1 MIHQWPIWATSSRKE
16 DRDQCVSTTM
26 KSALECRPLLNCL
39 VYSALYYQCYFSGRE
54 PSTESFLLR
63 SHQDTVTSL
72 KEELTRTKDNVSEAN
87 LLTIAV
93 LATHGSVSTTTRKR
107 VISTE
112 PNVRENYF
120 FSSIDW
126 DPVHV
131 HALLSLTAIK
141 GGLLRL
147 KNLSLLNMIFT

>member
-1 MIHQWPIWATSSRKE
+1 MIHQWPMWASSSKKE

-26 KSALECRPLLNCL
+26 KSVLECRPLLNSL
-39 VYSALYYQCYFSGRE
+39 IYSASSYQCYFGGRE
-54 PSTESFLLR
+54 PSTKLLLLQ

-72 KEELTRTKDNVSEAN
+72 KEELTRTKENVPEAT

-93 LATHGSVSTTTRKR
+93 LATHGSASTTTRKR

-112 PNVRENYF
+112 PNVRDNYF
-120 FSSIDW
+120 FTSTDW

-131 HALLSLTAIK
+131 HALLSLTAIN

-147 KNLSLLNMIFT
+147 KNFPLLNMIFT